1 MIIEILTAATAGST
15 IVLALAINASRA
27 QVRGLAKELN
37 KKTIQ
42 FAKQA
47 TRLLDL
53 QAEARAEKDKA
64 KMWEARGE
72 DLGKRCLIAENDLA
86 AALQKLFALEA
97 RESVRRE
104 QQRVRKARHRAK
116 VKEAKNGGQSK

>member
-53 QAEARAEKDKA
+53 EAQNRGERDKA
-64 KMWEARGE
+64 KTWEERGVE
-72 DLGKRCLIAENDLA
+72 AVKRYLVAENDLA

-104 QQRVRKARHRAK
+104 QARVRKARHRAK
-116 VKEAKNGGQSK
+116 VKEAKNEQG

>member
-15 IVLALAINASRA
+15 IVLGLAVNASRA

-97 RESVRRE
+97 RESIRRE
-104 QQRVRKARHRAK
+104 QARVRKARHRAK
-116 VKEAKNGGQSK
+116 KKGGNNEQQ

>member
-47 TRLLDL
+47 TRVLDL

-72 DLGKRCLIAENDLA
+72 DLGKRCLVAENDLA
-86 AALQKLFALEA
+86 EALQKLFALEA
-97 RESVRRE
+97 RESVTRE
-104 QQRVRKARHRAK
+104 QARVRKARHRAK
-116 VKEAKNGGQSK
+116 VKEANNEQ

>member
-97 RESVRRE
+97 KESIRRE
-104 QQRVRKARHRAK
+104 QARVRKARHRAK
-116 VKEAKNGGQSK
+116 VKEAKK

>member
-47 TRLLDL
+47 TRVLDL

-97 RESVRRE
+97 RESARRE
-104 QQRVRKARHRAK
+104 QARVRKARHRAK
-116 VKEAKNGGQSK
+116 VKEAKNEQG

>member
-15 IVLALAINASRA
+15 IVLGLAINASRA

-37 KKTIQ
+37 RKTIQ

-53 QAEARAEKDKA
+53 EAENRGEKDKA
-64 KMWEARGE
+64 KTWEDRGQE
-72 DLGKRCLIAENDLA
+72 CAKRLLIAENDLA

-97 RESVRRE
+97 KESIRRE
-104 QQRVRKARHRAK
+104 QARVRKARHRAK
-116 VKEAKNGGQSK
+116 KKGMGQ

>member
-1 MIIEILTAATAGST
+1 MTMIIEILTAATAGST

-42 FAKQA
+42 HAKQA
-47 TRLLDL
+47 TRVLDL

-97 RESVRRE
+97 KESIRRE
-104 QQRVRKARHRAK
+104 QARVRKARHRAK
-116 VKEAKNGGQSK
+116 VKEAKK

>member
-15 IVLALAINASRA
+15 IVLGLAINASRA

-104 QQRVRKARHRAK
+104 QARVRKARHRAK
-116 VKEAKNGGQSK
+116 KKGGNNDQQ

>member
-104 QQRVRKARHRAK
+104 QARVRKARHRAK
-116 VKEAKNGGQSK
+116 VKEAKG

>member
-15 IVLALAINASRA
+15 IVLGLAINASRA

-64 KMWEARGE
+64 KMWEDRGG
-72 DLGKRCLIAENDLA
+72 DCAKRLLIAENDLA

-104 QQRVRKARHRAK
+104 QARVRKARHRERIKA
-116 VKEAKNGGQSK
+116 AKNGGLSK

>member
-15 IVLALAINASRA
+15 IVLGLDINASRA

-37 KKTIQ
+37 RKTLQ
-42 FAKQA
+42 YAKQS

-64 KMWEARGE
+64 KTWEGRAT
-72 DLGKRCLIAENDLA
+72 IAEQDLK
-86 AALQKLFALEA
+86 AALDQLFKLTEA
-97 RESVRRE
+97 DMRRKE
-104 QQRVRKARHRAK
+104 MTRIRKARHRAK
-116 VKEAKNGGQSK
+116 KKGMGK

>member
-15 IVLALAINASRA
+15 IVLGLAVNASRA

-72 DLGKRCLIAENDLA
+72 DLGKRCLVAENDLA

-104 QQRVRKARHRAK
+104 QARVRKARHRAK
-116 VKEAKNGGQSK
+116 VKEAKNEQQ

>member
-72 DLGKRCLIAENDLA
+72 DLGKRCLVAENDLA

-104 QQRVRKARHRAK
+104 QARVRKARHRAK
-116 VKEAKNGGQSK
+116 VKALRDGRLSK

>member
-72 DLGKRCLIAENDLA
+72 DLGKRCLVAENDLA

-97 RESVRRE
+97 RESIRRE
-104 QQRVRKARHRAK
+104 QARVRKARHRAK
-116 VKEAKNGGQSK
+116 VKALRDGRLSK

>member
-47 TRLLDL
+47 TRVLDL

-97 RESVRRE
+97 RESARRE
-104 QQRVRKARHRAK
+104 QARVRKARHRAK
-116 VKEAKNGGQSK
+116 VKEAKK

>member
-53 QAEARAEKDKA
+53 EAKAKAEKDKA
-64 KMWEARGE
+64 KTWEDRGG
-72 DLGKRCLIAENDLA
+72 DCAKRCLVAENDLA

-104 QQRVRKARHRAK
+104 QARVRKAKHRAK
-116 VKEAKNGGQSK
+116 VKEAKK

>member
-104 QQRVRKARHRAK
+104 QARVRKARHRAK
-116 VKEAKNGGQSK
+116 KKGGNNDQQ

>member
-104 QQRVRKARHRAK
+104 QARVRKARHRAK
-116 VKEAKNGGQSK
+116 VKEAKK

>member
-15 IVLALAINASRA
+15 IVLGLAINASRA

-37 KKTIQ
+37 RKTIQ

-53 QAEARAEKDKA
+53 EAENRGEKDKA
-64 KMWEARGE
+64 KTWEG
-72 DLGKRCLIAENDLA
+72 
-86 AALQKLFALEA
+86 
-97 RESVRRE
+97 
-104 QQRVRKARHRAK
+104 RA
-116 VKEAKNGGQSK
+116 GLC

>member
-42 FAKQA
+42 HAKQA
-47 TRLLDL
+47 TRVLDL
-53 QAEARAEKDKA
+53 EAETKAEKDKA
-64 KMWEARGE
+64 KTWEDRGTYAV
-72 DLGKRCLIAENDLA
+72 KRYLVAENDLA
-86 AALQKLFALEA
+86 AALQKLFVIEEREA
-97 RESVRRE
+97 VRRE
-104 QQRVRKARHRAK
+104 NARVRKARHRAK
-116 VKEAKNGGQSK
+116 VKALRDGGLPK

>member
-72 DLGKRCLIAENDLA
+72 DLGKRCLVAENDLA

-104 QQRVRKARHRAK
+104 QQRVRKERHRARIK
-116 VKEAKNGGQSK
+116 AAKNGGLSK

>member
-15 IVLALAINASRA
+15 IVLGLAINASRA

-37 KKTIQ
+37 RKTLQ
-42 FAKQA
+42 YAKQS
-47 TRLLDL
+47 TRVLDL

-64 KMWEARGE
+64 KTWEERGTYAVQ
-72 DLGKRCLIAENDLA
+72 RYLIAENDLA

-97 RESVRRE
+97 KQSHVRELARL
-104 QQRVRKARHRAK
+104 RKARHRAK
-116 VKEAKNGGQSK
+116 RKGWGNDKQ